1 MLRFEAAELKNPPA
15 SEVDL
20 PKSEELRT
28 LFGAAMFTL
37 LSRLCAITE
46 KLSE

>member
-20 PKSEELRT
+20 PKSEELKT
-28 LFGAAMFTL
+28 PFGAAMLTL
-37 LSRLCAITE
+37 FKTLCDMTA
-46 KLSE
+46 KFSE